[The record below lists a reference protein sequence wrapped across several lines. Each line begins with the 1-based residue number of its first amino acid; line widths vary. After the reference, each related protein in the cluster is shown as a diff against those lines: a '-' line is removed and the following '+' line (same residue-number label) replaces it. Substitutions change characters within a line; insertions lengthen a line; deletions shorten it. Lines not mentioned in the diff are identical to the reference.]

1 MPGRLWRRLRGLVR
15 GDELDRELNE
25 ELRYHLEREAELHAA
40 SGMTREEAR
49 LAALRDFGGVTRAKE
64 ECREARGVRLIQDL
78 WQDVRYGLRTFR
90 KKPGFTA
97 VAVST
102 LALGIGANAAIFSV
116 VNGVLLKSLPFPD
129 PERLVAL
136 NETTESGRATAVA
149 FPDYLDWRA
158 SQNVF
163 EEMAAR
169 MPAGGVLT
177 GDGEPERVTGR
188 LVTASFFRT
197 LGVRPAAGR
206 FFTEEEDKPGGER
219 LIVLSHDLWQ
229 RRYGGDPEVAGRA
242 VRFNGE
248 SWTVAG
254 VMPPRFDFYGENS
267 LNNQFFIPLG
277 RLADEQFMHERDSH
291 ALMVTAR
298 L

>member
-1 MPGRLWRRLRGLVR
+1 MPGRLWRRLRALIDR
-15 GDELDRELNE
+15 GQLDRELDE
-25 ELRYHLEREAELHAA
+25 ELRYHLEREAELRAA
-40 SGMTREEAR
+40 EGMSPEEAR
-49 LAALRDFGGVTRAKE
+49 LAALRGFGGVTRAKE
-64 ECREARGVRLIQDL
+64 ECREARGVRLFEDL

-90 KKPGFTA
+90 KKPGFTL
-97 VAVST
+97 VAVLT

-116 VNGVLLKSLPFPD
+116 VNGVLLKSLPFPE

-136 NETTESGRATAVA
+136 NGTTESGRATAVA

-158 SQNVF
+158 GQNVF

-169 MPAGGVLT
+169 LPAGGVLT

-188 LVTASFFRT
+188 MVTASFFPV

-206 FFTEEEDKPGGER
+206 FFTEGEDRPGGER
-219 LIVLSHDLWQ
+219 LMVLGHGLWQ
-229 RRYGGDPEVAGRA
+229 RRYGGDPEVVGRA
-242 VRFNGE
+242 VLFNGE